1 MAIENKPKKI
11 ERIEQMHSQCE
22 MLDQEEDHH
31 HQKQQQKQQNS
42 TKNFVKLIS
51 QKIQQHFLGQLELDD
66 TCKRKTPT

>member
-1 MAIENKPKKI
+1 
-11 ERIEQMHSQCE
+11 